1 MANFIE
7 ITPTKTYATIE
18 NAHKAVEKKY
28 PTQGSELR
36 YMVLTHTDGRFYPVF
51 LGITALNHGVHF
63 NGFNI
68 IA

>member
-1 MANFIE
+1 MAHFIE
-7 ITPTKTYATIE
+7 INPTKTYATVE
-18 NAHKAVEKKY
+18 NAHKAVAKKY
-28 PTQGSELR
+28 PSDNTELR

-51 LGITALNHGVHF
+51 LGINALTHGVHF